1 MKIDKLVES
10 VYRIRDTEG
19 RMKNYELTPVH
30 REMLLTG
37 LIGDRSALYRVV
49 NKGRQGGYSVFGA
62 VEHLTIAQML
72 PNTYIYYVAT
82 MEGQAESWLRKV
94 NNMSKNQRVMP
105 NGQKLI
111 YLEEKASKTLCKA
124 IRHYPRAVQKGIKK
138 AFDWEESYITGLSAS
153 PSGIRG
159 ESAIAIVVDEYAQ
172 MTRLQNQQQEV
183 YAAIG
188 YFIAGGG
195 QLTIQSTPLV
205 RSDKFWDFYVNNE
218 AYGMK
223 KFYGPIIEN
232 WEELE
237 LNYPL
242 FLKLDD
248 QEQMEFYVGHKDY
261 YPLIRDNVLINKKRY
276 NNVAIQPMKIPYYWY
291 DLGFLEQK
299 RSEDI
304 DIFKQEV
311 LGIPL
316 DRLYKY
322 IIQELLLPQITSK
335 IVPFPEM
342 RAYEVGMG
350 IDVAQVKDT
359 TAITSGTNELGTI
372 YERDIFETQ
381 DNYPEQFKQIKEKC
395 KIIKPN
401 WICIDNTGVGIALAD
416 MIEDHPGMPNLIRV
430 DFRSMVELETAKVK
444 MPEHLAMEF
453 KKSLNLARYKLLKND
468 IAIKQVLNLEKI
480 VTDTTIKYTGKRGG
494 KRDDH
499 FFSKALL
506 NYGFFGKINKMGVP
520 FTVPI
525 DSEERGVSF
534 VRKGLEVSR
543 PFAEVEDDGFLMV

>member
-1 MKIDKLVES
+1 MES

-19 RMKNYELTPVH
+19 RMKNYQLTPVH

-37 LIGDRSALYRVV
+37 LLGDRSALYRIV
-49 NKGRQGGYSVFGA
+49 NKGRQGGFSVYSG
-62 VEHLTIAQML
+62 VEHLSIAQVL
-72 PNTYIYYVAT
+72 PNTNIYYVAT
-82 MEGQAESWLRKV
+82 MEGQAESWCRKV
-94 NNMSKNQRVMP
+94 ETMAKNARVWED
-105 NGQKLI
+105 GQKLI
-111 YLEEKASKTLCKA
+111 YLDEKGSKTLCKV

-138 AFDWEESYITGLSAS
+138 AIDWEESFITGLSAS

-159 ESAIAIVVDEYAQ
+159 ESSIAIVVDEYAQ
-172 MTRLQNQQQEV
+172 MTRLQNQQQDV

-218 AYGMK
+218 NYGMK

-242 FLKLDD
+242 YLKLDD
-248 QEQMEFYVGHKDY
+248 PEQLKFYSEHKEY
-261 YPLIRDNVLINKKRY
+261 YPLIRDKVLINTKRY
-276 NNVAIQPMKIPYYWY
+276 DNIALQPMKIPYYWY

-322 IIQELLLPQITSK
+322 IIQELLRPQITST
-335 IVPFPEM
+335 IVPFTEM
-342 RAYEVGMG
+342 GNYEIGMG

-359 TAITSGTNELGTI
+359 TAVTSGTLENSVL

-381 DNYPEQFKQIKEKC
+381 DNYPVQFKQIKEKC

-401 WICIDNTGVGIALAD
+401 WIAIDNTGVGIALAD
-416 MIEDHPGMPNLIRV
+416 MIEDHPGMPRLIRV

-453 KKSLNLARYKLLKND
+453 KKSLNLGRYKLLKND

-480 VTDTTIKYTGKRGG
+480 VTDTTIKYTGKRNG

-525 DSEERGVSF
+525 DAEERGASISAQAG
-534 VRKGLEVSR
+534 GLDVSR
-543 PFAEVEDDGFLMV
+543 PFADVENDGFLMV